1 MARELQTLNEQKK
14 LALWAE
20 RVNACRSS
28 GRTVK
33 DWCKERGVCE
43 QTYYRWQKR
52 LFEMAR
58 QQQEGR
64 FAEITPER
72 MDRVACGWNNS
83 NGSGCWCR
91 GGYSFRCGCSHRGN
105 GTTGKVIP
113 AIIFFR
119 LALSTAALATSPW
132 DDLTARIILPTIAAV
147 WRSCII
153 DNGLDYT
160 GYTVLLSICAEN
172 QKE

>member
-43 QTYYRWQKR
+43 QIYYRWQKR
-52 LFEMAR
+52 LFEMAK

-72 MDRVACGWNNS
+72 VNRVDGIAATVRVAGAEVDIR
-83 NGSGCWCR
+83 SGADA
-91 GGYSFRCGCSHRGN
+91 
-105 GTTGKVIP
+105 
-113 AIIFFR
+113 AI
-119 LALSTAALATSPW
+119 
-132 DDLTARIILPTIAAV
+132 V
-147 WRSCII
+147 E
-153 DNGLDYT
+153 
-160 GYTVLLSICAEN
+160 TVLRVLKSC
-172 QKE
+172 

>member
-33 DWCKERGVCE
+33 DWCKERGICE

-52 LFEMAR
+52 LFEMAK

-64 FAEITPER
+64 FAERTPER
-72 MDRVACGWNNS
+72 VNRGEGIAVTVRVAGAEVDIR
-83 NGSGCWCR
+83 SGADA
-91 GGYSFRCGCSHRGN
+91 
-105 GTTGKVIP
+105 
-113 AIIFFR
+113 AI
-119 LALSTAALATSPW
+119 
-132 DDLTARIILPTIAAV
+132 V
-147 WRSCII
+147 E
-153 DNGLDYT
+153 
-160 GYTVLLSICAEN
+160 TVLRVLKSC
-172 QKE
+172 

>member
-1 MARELQTLNEQKK
+1 MARELQTLNEQNK

-33 DWCKERGVCE
+33 DWCKESGICE

-58 QQQEGR
+58 EQRERR

-72 MDRVACGWNNS
+72 VDHLDGIAVTVRVAGAEVDIR
-83 NGSGCWCR
+83 SG
-91 GGYSFRCGCSHRGN
+91 
-105 GTTGKVIP
+105 
-113 AIIFFR
+113 AD
-119 LALSTAALATSPW
+119 AAT
-132 DDLTARIILPTIAAV
+132 V
-147 WRSCII
+147 E
-153 DNGLDYT
+153 
-160 GYTVLLSICAEN
+160 TVLRILQSC
-172 QKE
+172 

>member
-33 DWCKERGVCE
+33 DWCKESGIGE

-64 FAEITPER
+64 FAEITPELVNR
-72 MDRVACGWNNS
+72 VDEIAVTVRVAGAEVDIR
-83 NGSGCWCR
+83 SGADA
-91 GGYSFRCGCSHRGN
+91 
-105 GTTGKVIP
+105 
-113 AIIFFR
+113 AI
-119 LALSTAALATSPW
+119 AE
-132 DDLTARIILPTIAAV
+132 
-147 WRSCII
+147 
-153 DNGLDYT
+153 
-160 GYTVLLSICAEN
+160 TVLRVLKSC
-172 QKE
+172 